1 MGGIVYLNASC
12 STSGKKQ
19 KHVNLLSAEKEWFT
33 DDTGRV
39 SVIMRDE

>member
-1 MGGIVYLNASC
+1 MYLNTSC
-12 STSGKKQ
+12 STSGKNQ
-19 KHVNLLSAEKEWFT
+19 KHVNLLYAEKEWFI

>member
-1 MGGIVYLNASC
+1 MYVNASC

-19 KHVNLLSAEKEWFT
+19 KHVNLLYAEKECFT
-33 DDTGRV
+33 DDTGHV